1 MAKDNDDGAT
11 TRSGARSPVVTLRDV
26 AKAAGVGLATASR
39 ALDPA
44 SRYVTDDARL
54 RVHDAATK
62 LGYRP
67 NSSARAT
74 TTGATPTIA
83 MVVSDI
89 RDPYNAQLVHG
100 AINAARHR
108 GLMVTISGT
117 EHAADDEVRVIRM
130 LRSQRPLALVL
141 AGARGGTNTSHA
153 SLLRELERYERDGG
167 RIVVAGED
175 ELPFDTAIVPRREGA
190 RLLITTLAELG
201 YRSVA
206 LIRPNGDSSG
216 VRSWETGIAEGARQ
230 TGVHVDHVAHLRD
243 VPMSREGGYAAAT
256 ELLSARRADVDAL
269 IAATDTMALG
279 AMSAM
284 RTIGLVPG
292 TDIGVAGFDDVVDAD
307 DVTPGLTSVNLAL
320 EAVGAAVVDMATS
333 VPAEQRRAEQFEAR
347 ITVRASTPPR
357 R

>member
-1 MAKDNDDGAT
+1 MTRDNGDGAT
-11 TRSGARSPVVTLRDV
+11 TRTPAQTAVVTLRDV
-26 AKAAGVGLATASR
+26 AKAAGVGLGTASR
-39 ALDPA
+39 AMDPT
-44 SRYVTDDARL
+44 SRYVTDDARS
-54 RVHDAATK
+54 RVHAAATR

-100 AINAARHR
+100 AISAARDR
-108 GLMVTISGT
+108 GLMVTITGT

-130 LRSQRPLALVL
+130 LRSQRPLALAL
-141 AGARGGTNTSHA
+141 AGARGGTNSSHA
-153 SLLRELERYERDGG
+153 ALLRELERYERDGG

-190 RLLITTLAELG
+190 RALIATLAELG

-206 LIRPNGDSSG
+206 LIRPDGDSSG
-216 VRSWETGIAEGARQ
+216 VRSWETGIAEGARR
-230 TGVHVDHVAHLRD
+230 TGVQVDHVTHLRD
-243 VPMSREGGYAAAT
+243 IPMSREGGYAAAT
-256 ELLSARRADVDAL
+256 ELLSAGRTGVDAL
-269 IAATDTMALG
+269 VAATDTMALG
-279 AMSAM
+279 AMAAM
-284 RTIGLVPG
+284 RAIGIAPG

-320 EAVGAAVVDMATS
+320 EAVGAAVVEMATS
-333 VPAEQRRAEQFEAR
+333 TPSETRRAKQFEAR

-357 R
+357 S

>member
-1 MAKDNDDGAT
+1 
-11 TRSGARSPVVTLRDV
+11 LRDV
-26 AKAAGVGLATASR
+26 AKEAGVGLATASR

-44 SRYVTDDARL
+44 SRYVTDDARS
-54 RVHDAATK
+54 RVHTAAAR

-100 AINAARHR
+100 AISAARDR
-108 GLMVTISGT
+108 SLMVTIIGT
-117 EHAADDEVRVIRM
+117 EHAADDEVRAIRM

-141 AGARGGTNTSHA
+141 AGARGGSNSSHA
-153 SLLRELERYERDGG
+153 ALLRELERYERDGG
-167 RIVVAGED
+167 RVVVAGED
-175 ELPFDTAIVPRREGA
+175 ELPFDTAIVPRCEGA
-190 RLLITTLAELG
+190 RLLVASLAELG

-206 LIRPNGDSSG
+206 LIRPDEDSSG
-216 VRSWETGIAEGARQ
+216 IRSWETGIAEGARQ
-230 TGVHVDHVAHLRD
+230 TGVHVDHVTHLRD
-243 VPMSREGGYAAAT
+243 IPMSRDGGYAAAT
-256 ELLSARRADVDAL
+256 ERLLTGRKDVDAL

-279 AMSAM
+279 AISAV
-284 RTIGLVPG
+284 RAIGLVPG

-320 EAVGAAVVDMATS
+320 EAVGAAVVEMATS
-333 VPAEQRRAEQFEAR
+333 APAERRRAKQFEAR
-347 ITVRASTPPR
+347 IAVRASTPPR
-357 R
+357 G

>member
-1 MAKDNDDGAT
+1 MKKDNGDAPA
-11 TRSGARSPVVTLRDV
+11 TRSGARSTVVTLRDV
-26 AKAAGVGLATASR
+26 AKAAGVGLGTASR
-39 ALDPA
+39 ALDPS
-44 SRYVTDDARL
+44 SRYVTDDART
-54 RVHDAATK
+54 RVHEAAAR

-100 AINAARHR
+100 AINAARGR
-108 GLMVTISGT
+108 GLMVTITGT

-141 AGARGGTNTSHA
+141 AGARGGSNSSHA
-153 SLLRELERYERDGG
+153 ALLRELERYERDGG

-190 RLLITTLAELG
+190 RLLVASLAELG

-206 LIRPNGDSSG
+206 LIRPDGDSSG
-216 VRSWETGIAEGARQ
+216 IRAWETGIAEGARQ
-230 TGVHVDHVAHLRD
+230 TGVHVDHVTHLRD
-243 VPMSREGGYAAAT
+243 VPMSRDGGYAATT
-256 ELLSARRADVDAL
+256 ELLSTGRNDVDAL

-279 AMSAM
+279 AISAV
-284 RTIGLVPG
+284 RAIGLVPG
-292 TDIGVAGFDDVVDAD
+292 TGIGVAGFDDVVDAD

-320 EAVGAAVVDMATS
+320 EAVGAAVVEMATS
-333 VPAEQRRAEQFEAR
+333 APAERPRSMQFEAR
-347 ITVRASTPPR
+347 IAVRASTPPR
-357 R
+357 A